1 MNLEQ
6 LIGLVTNKEQ
16 DKPTFEVSAKEA
28 SEGSWEDLKTL
39 RFVGNNVQ

>member
-16 DKPTFEVSAKEA
+16 DKPTFEVSD
-28 SEGSWEDLKTL
+28 EDLKTL
-39 RFVGNNVQ
+39 RFVGNDVQYNG